1 MLNHEFEGLSKTG
14 RAREVPLTILSNWI
28 ASRLFTKP
36 TAGRTQKYAPQKPM
50 HRHRASR
57 SRRVSGVSP
66 VVRIEEIVVFGG
78 FIHMTGSI
86 SVRSCFWEMSE
97 STEAVKPSLAV
108 Q

>member
-1 MLNHEFEGLSKTG
+1 
-14 RAREVPLTILSNWI
+14 
-28 ASRLFTKP
+28 
-36 TAGRTQKYAPQKPM
+36 M

-86 SVRSCFWEMSE
+86 SVRSCFWDMSE